1 MVCAMRRLTHFIVL
15 AAFIFSCGGQWYAL
29 QCIAWVKMISDYS
42 QMVPLTEA
50 VSMTF
55 SGQYPCAICKALA
68 EKPTPD
74 NDKSLAFEKYEKK
87 QIASSVVVPSIF
99 PQVVSISYL
108 DQSVFLCTRNDAP
121 PIPPPRAALI

>member
-42 QMVPLTEA
+42 QMVPLSQA

-68 EKPTPD
+68 EKKNSENQKLLD
-74 NDKSLAFEKYEKK
+74 VDKH
-87 QIASSVVVPSIF
+87 
-99 PQVVSISYL
+99 
-108 DQSVFLCTRNDAP
+108 AP
-121 PIPPPRAALI
+121 KFFAPAAALLARIYSTEFAYDRVSRSAL